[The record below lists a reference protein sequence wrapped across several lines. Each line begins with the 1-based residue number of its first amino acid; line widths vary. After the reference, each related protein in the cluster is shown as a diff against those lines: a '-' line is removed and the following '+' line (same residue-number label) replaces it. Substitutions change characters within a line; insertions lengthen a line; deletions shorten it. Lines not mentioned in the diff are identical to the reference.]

1 MFSSIFILILMALTV
16 VEMKLCRSEIKLFIW
31 EPLLCDRRTEHLV
44 IVFEIEL
51 NTCTVIM
58 WNCIWIWD
66 RSIILNQYIIVSNHM
81 LFVKFLCCIEI
92 NGRLMH
98 MTKINTFKTLNSF
111 TPVLHFHLSLHYGSI
126 VLSLRV
132 SIDSVQ
138 KTTRQYYAVSCGC
151 SSSHFL
157 YFV

>member
-1 MFSSIFILILMALTV
+1 
-16 VEMKLCRSEIKLFIW
+16 
-31 EPLLCDRRTEHLV
+31 
-44 IVFEIEL
+44 
-51 NTCTVIM
+51 
-58 WNCIWIWD
+58 
-66 RSIILNQYIIVSNHM
+66 LNQYIIIIVSNHM
-81 LFVKFLCCIEI
+81 LFVNICCIEI

-132 SIDSVQ
+132 SIDRVQ
-138 KTTRQYYAVSCGC
+138 KTTRQYYAVGCGC